1 MASWSSLPA
10 DLVNRIAD
18 LLLATDDLDCYM
30 DLRAVCRGWRS
41 STADPKNM
49 PRDPR
54 FRPRQWAM
62 LDEVHQSDARLFV
75 NVATGRFVRRDLPL
89 LRRYDVVAGVAG
101 GLVVLAE
108 RTSPYTTRILNP
120 FTGAMIN
127 FVALVPCLYDPAAHV
142 IGSLPTLVFIS
153 KDDSRK
159 IYWADPDSKSF
170 VEDNE
175 GHFTHLLVR
184 LPFERRVYPTTLEGW
199 LFDPSFVIDFF
210 NHHFD
215 GNAECP
221 LVNKRCFQVESAGE
235 MLAVY
240 LCLLGHGVDVFKID
254 TGSGLLDRV
263 NNLGSRAIFV
273 GERRCLAVDA
283 DKFASVEANCIYYVR
298 KETSWYDVSV
308 YRLKD
313 ETGVRAGGAIDS
325 FGSSFLSDGP
335 PFSVVQLLCYY
346 TFEVRK
352 MFPQLQQDCF
362 FSES

>member
-30 DLRAVCRGWRS
+30 DLRAVCRGWRC

-89 LRRYDVVAGVAG
+89 LRRYDVVAGAAG

-108 RTSPYTTRILNP
+108 RTAPYTARILNP
-120 FTGAMIN
+120 FTGAMIS
-127 FVALVPCLYDPAAHV
+127 FDAPMPCLYDPAAHV

-153 KDDSRK
+153 KDDSPTF
-159 IYWADPDSKSF
+159 YWADPDSKSF
-170 VEDNE
+170 TEDND
-175 GHFTHLLVR
+175 GQCTHPLVR
-184 LPFERRVYPTTLEGW
+184 LPFEFSVYAAAREGGPLESFSVLEGPIPKY
-199 LFDPSFVIDFF
+199 LT
-210 NHHFD
+210 
-215 GNAECP
+215 GNAEWP
-221 LVNKRCFQVESAGE
+221 YLNKRCFQVESAEE
-235 MLAVY
+235 MLVVVFQR
-240 LCLLGHGVDVFKID
+240 LHGVDVFKIN
-254 TGSGLLDRV
+254 TRSCLLERV
-263 NNLGSRAIFV
+263 KNLGSRAIFV

-283 DKFASVEANCIYYVR
+283 DKFASVEANCIYYVMD
-298 KETSWYDVSV
+298 EPWYDVCV

-325 FGSSFLSDGP
+325 FSSSFLCDDP
-335 PFSVVQLLCYY
+335 PFSDVQLLCYY

-352 MFPQLQQDCF
+352 MFPQLQLNCF
-362 FSES
+362 FSQT

>member
-30 DLRAVCRGWRS
+30 DLRAVCRGWRC

-89 LRRYDVVAGVAG
+89 LRRYDVVAGAAG

-108 RTSPYTTRILNP
+108 RTAPYTARILNP
-120 FTGAMIN
+120 FTGAMIS
-127 FVALVPCLYDPAAHV
+127 FVAPVPCLYDPAAHV

-153 KDDSRK
+153 KDDSPT
-159 IYWADPDSKSF
+159 IYWADPDSKMESA
-170 VEDNE
+170 EE
-175 GHFTHLLVR
+175 MLVVV
-184 LPFERRVYPTTLEGW
+184 FERL
-199 LFDPSFVIDFF
+199 
-210 NHHFD
+210 
-215 GNAECP
+215 
-221 LVNKRCFQVESAGE
+221 
-235 MLAVY
+235 
-240 LCLLGHGVDVFKID
+240 HGVDVFKIN
-254 TGSGLLDRV
+254 TRSCLLERV
-263 NNLGSRAIFV
+263 KNLGSRAIFV
-273 GERRCLAVDA
+273 GEHRCLAVDA
-283 DKFASVEANCIYYVR
+283 DKFASVEANCIYYVMD
-298 KETSWYDVSV
+298 EPWYDVCV

-325 FGSSFLSDGP
+325 FSSSFLCDDT
-335 PFSVVQLLCYY
+335 PFSDVQLLCYY

-352 MFPQLQQDCF
+352 MFPHLQLNCF
-362 FSES
+362 FSQT